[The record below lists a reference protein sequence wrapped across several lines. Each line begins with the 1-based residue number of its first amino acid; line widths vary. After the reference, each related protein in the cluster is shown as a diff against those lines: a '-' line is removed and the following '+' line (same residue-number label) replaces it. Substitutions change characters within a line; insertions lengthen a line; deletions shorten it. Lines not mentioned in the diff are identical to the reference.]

1 MILERGSRRSVLLA
15 LIIMLEDLCIVDS
28 SFIEDYTYDLNF
40 AMILYLEYFLYV
52 KRKNVSKSEIKRA
65 GASTSY

>member
-1 MILERGSRRSVLLA
+1 MILHRDSCRSVLLA
-15 LIIMLEDLCIVDS
+15 LIIMLEDLEVVDT

-52 KRKNVSKSEIKRA
+52 KRKDVNNIEIKRK
-65 GASTSY
+65 GASASE